1 MSRPHVLVLP
11 IPAQGHVN
19 CLMSFSH
26 KLAQNGLKI
35 TFVNSDYNH
44 QRMVKAM
51 YLDETDE
58 SLPFKLVS
66 IPDGMGP
73 EDDRNDIAKL
83 CLAMLST
90 MPSELEKLIEKHLVQ
105 GSDRITCIVADV
117 NMAWALEVAYKLGIK
132 AAVINVSSATLSAMK
147 LPVPK
152 LIHDGLLD
160 SDGHIIFPFRLF
172 HDTSY
177 LLTCIS
183 SLLWN

>member
-51 YLDETDE
+51 NLDETDE

-105 GSDRITCIVADV
+105 GSDRITCTVADV
-117 NMAWALEVAYKLGIK
+117 NMAWALEVAHKLGIK
-132 AAVINVSSATLSAMK
+132 AAVINVSSATLLAMK
-147 LPVPK
+147 LHVPK

-160 SDGHIIFPFRLF
+160 SEFLMVIQFFPFFFFMTLVI
-172 HDTSY
+172 
-177 LLTCIS
+177 C
-183 SLLWN
+183 